1 MKFSEILKY
10 NIELSKSLNGKKF
23 NIAVLSNVIT
33 NQLNPILEY
42 FSRKEGVF
50 AQCESGNYDN
60 IVQDSNKYKN
70 KDLVIVIWEL
80 SNLID
85 GLQYRSE
92 LFTEDE
98 TEDLIIRFKNE
109 INHVFGE
116 LNKTSSIIV
125 TKFSTLIFN
134 HHLIKKN
141 QFDKICDELNEY
153 LVKSV
158 PINCVLIDIDKVI
171 AKISVS
177 KSVDFRNY
185 YSSKSLYTV
194 DFYCEL
200 SKMITPFI
208 FSIMGKTKKALI
220 LDCDNTLWSGIVGE
234 DGPEGIKMSS
244 KDSKGIVFEEVQ
256 FLIKALSKKGVIIG
270 INSKNNAEDVLDIFN
285 NHKEMSLLISNLSI
299 QKINW
304 KDKASNLQEIAKELN
319 IGIDSIVFMD
329 DSDFEINMIDQFLPA
344 IKSIQVPRDSYL
356 YPDHFRKN
364 INLFFNNTIL
374 KEDINRQKMYYE
386 QTLRDDIKNQF
397 NNLED
402 YIKSLELN
410 ISFYKDNHK
419 QISRIAQLTQK
430 TNQFNLTTIRYTEN
444 DIKFFIEDTNSIVYS
459 FSLKDK
465 YGDFGITGVSIVK
478 LSGNKA
484 DFNSLLMSCRVI
496 GRNVEKKFIQLI
508 LEDLK
513 SKNIDEVS
521 ATYIKTQK
529 NIQVEDFF
537 EDIGFSEIVN
547 NHTIKKYTAF
557 LNDLLNIKLQYINVT
572 YEE

>member
-10 NIELSKSLNGKKF
+10 NNEFRDSLTGKEF
-23 NIAVLSNVIT
+23 NIAILSNVIT

-42 FSRKEGVF
+42 FSRKEGVL
-50 AQCESGNYDN
+50 AMCESGNYDN
-60 IVQDSNKYKN
+60 IVQESKRYKN
-70 KDLVIVIWEL
+70 KDLVIIIWEL

-85 GLQYRSE
+85 GLQYRSDLLSE
-92 LFTEDE
+92 KEIN
-98 TEDLIIRFKNE
+98 DLINRFKNE
-109 INHVFGE
+109 INHVFVE

-134 HHLIKKN
+134 HHFIKKN
-141 QFDKICDELNEY
+141 NFDKICDELNEY
-153 LVKSV
+153 LVKSA
-158 PINCVLIDIDKVI
+158 PTNSLLIDIDKII

-177 KSVDFRNY
+177 KSVDFRNF

-234 DGPEGIKMSS
+234 DGPDGIKMSS
-244 KDSKGIVFEEVQ
+244 KDSKGVVFEEVQ
-256 FLIKALSKKGVIIG
+256 FLIKALSNKGVIIG

-285 NHKEMSLLISNLSI
+285 NQKEMSILKSELSI

-304 KDKASNLQEIAKELN
+304 NDKVSNLQDIARELK
-319 IGIDSIVFMD
+319 IGIESIVFMD
-329 DSDFEINMIDQFLPA
+329 DSDFEINMVDKFLPA
-344 IKSIQVPRDSYL
+344 VKTIQVPKQSYL
-356 YPDHFRKN
+356 YPDYFRLN
-364 INLFFNNTIL
+364 LNLFFNNTIL
-374 KEDINRQKMYYE
+374 KEDLNRQKMYHE

-397 NNLED
+397 DNLED

-410 ISFYKDNHK
+410 MIFYKDNYK
-419 QISRIAQLTQK
+419 LIPRVAQLTQK

-444 DIKFFIEDTNSIVYS
+444 DIKSFVEDSNSIVYS
-459 FSLKDK
+459 FGLKDK

-478 LSGNKA
+478 LNGNKA
-484 DFNSLLMSCRVI
+484 DFTSMLMSCRVL

-513 SKNIDEVS
+513 LINVDQVT

-529 NIQVEDFF
+529 NIQVENFF
-537 EDIGFSEIVN
+537 NDVGFDEIAN
-547 NHTIKKYTAF
+547 NENIKKYSA
-557 LNDLLNIKLQYINVT
+557 LLDDLLNKELNYINVS

>member
-1 MKFSEILKY
+1 MKFAEILKY
-10 NIELSKSLNGKKF
+10 NNKLSNSLNGKEF
-23 NIAVLSNVIT
+23 NIAILSNVIT

-50 AQCESGNYDN
+50 AKCESGNYDN
-60 IVQDSNKYKN
+60 IVQESKNYKN
-70 KDLVIVIWEL
+70 KDLVIIIWEL
-80 SNLID
+80 ANLID
-85 GLQYRSE
+85 GLQYRSNLLSE
-92 LFTEDE
+92 NEV
-98 TEDLIIRFKNE
+98 EDLILRFKNE
-109 INHVFGE
+109 INHVFAE

-141 QFDKICDELNEY
+141 NFDKICDELNEH
-153 LVKSV
+153 LVKSA
-158 PINCVLIDIDKVI
+158 PINCLIIDTDKII
-171 AKISVS
+171 AKISVL

-185 YSSKSLYTV
+185 YSSKSLYSI
-194 DFYCEL
+194 DFYCEF

-244 KDSKGIVFEEVQ
+244 KDSKGVVFEEVQ
-256 FLIKALSKKGVIIG
+256 FLIKSLSNKGVIIG
-270 INSKNNAEDVLDIFN
+270 INSKNNAEDVLDIFD
-285 NHKEMSLLISNLSI
+285 NHKEMSILKNEISI

-304 KDKASNLQEIAKELN
+304 NDKVLNLQEISKELN

-344 IKSIQVPRDSYL
+344 VKSIQVPKQTYL
-356 YPDHFRKN
+356 YPDQFRQN
-364 INLFFNNTIL
+364 MNLFFNNTIL
-374 KEDINRQKMYYE
+374 KEDLNRQKMYHD
-386 QTLRDDIKNQF
+386 QILRDDKKNQY

-410 ISFYKDNHK
+410 MTFYKDSHK
-419 QISRIAQLTQK
+419 LIPRIAQLTQK
-430 TNQFNLTTIRYTEN
+430 TNQFNLTTIRYSEN
-444 DIKFFIEDTNSIVYS
+444 DIRAFVEDSKSIVYS
-459 FSLKDK
+459 FGLKDK

-478 LSGNKA
+478 LSDNKA
-484 DFNSLLMSCRVI
+484 YIDTMLMSCRVI

-513 SKNIDEVS
+513 SKNIDEVN

-537 EDIGFSEIVN
+537 EDIGFSEIDK

-557 LNDLLNIKLQYINVT
+557 LDDLLNIKLQYINVN